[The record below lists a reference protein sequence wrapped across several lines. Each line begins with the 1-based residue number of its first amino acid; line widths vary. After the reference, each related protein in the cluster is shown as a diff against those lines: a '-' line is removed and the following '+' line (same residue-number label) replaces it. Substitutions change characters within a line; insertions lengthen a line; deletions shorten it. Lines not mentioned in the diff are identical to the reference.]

1 MTDEQKTNPLA
12 HVAVIAGSLWLA
24 AGAFFKLFA
33 GTPADLPP
41 DIGDLIGKSNL
52 TLFFHVA
59 IAIELATVA
68 LAWFKPKLGWFVLAG
83 TFVVFLIVLTPAV
96 MRGDESCGCMG
107 GSITIPPIVMMS
119 IDGLLLLSILFTK
132 PWKNITW
139 KGLPLILVGLIV
151 AGCAAAPWL
160 VIESGGSTPPVIE
173 NGPEDNGTTVPPPV
187 DGPRFV
193 VLDMA
198 AWVGTDMY
206 SEDFELR
213 QYIDGEV
220 DAMHP
225 DGPWVFWRIDCDH
238 CKQHLMD
245 MAAADDGSPVTLIQI
260 PDHKGDPVV
269 ELMPEGGHVMK
280 VLLREGP
287 TYVIETPADLIMEGG
302 TVAAF
307 REVIEVEEH

>member
-1 MTDEQKTNPLA
+1 MTEEPKTSPLA

-24 AGAFFKLFA
+24 AGALFKLFA

-41 DIGDLIGKSNL
+41 DIAEWIGKSNL
-52 TLFFHVA
+52 SLFFHVA
-59 IAIELATVA
+59 IGIELSTVA
-68 LAWFKPKLGWFVLAG
+68 LAWFKPKLGWFFLAC
-83 TFVVFLIVLTPAV
+83 TFVVFLIVLTPGV

-107 GSITIPPIVMMS
+107 GSIKIPPIVMMS
-119 IDGLLLLSILFTK
+119 IDGLLLLAILFTK

-160 VIESGGSTPPVIE
+160 VIESGSKPPQ
-173 NGPEDNGTTVPPPV
+173 GPGPGGPGPGPGPGPV
-187 DGPRFV
+187 EPGPRFV
-193 VLDMA
+193 ILDMA
-198 AWVGTDMY
+198 SWVGTDMY
-206 SEDFELR
+206 SEEFELR
-213 QYIDGEV
+213 KHIDGDV
-220 DAMHP
+220 DTLHP
-225 DGPWVFWRIDCDH
+225 DGPWIFWRVDCDH

-245 MAAADDGSPVTLIQI
+245 MASADDGSPVTLIQI

-287 TYVIETPADLIMEGG
+287 TYVIETPADLVMEGG

-307 REVIEVEEH
+307 REGIEVE